1 MIIHAERIRS
11 VVAHVETEVIETFW
25 SFLGCATPNIR
36 TVIRVCVQTDDDRTL
51 GKFEVDPARAQDV
64 LNDLLSQIPSALQD
78 DEDEIEDDAVD
89 DHEEEEEEEAQ
100 PQPEQAHEEQEQK
113 KETEIQQAESVQ
125 ETQ

>member
-51 GKFEVDPARAQDV
+51 GKFEVDPAKAQDV

-78 DEDEIEDDAVD
+78 DEDETED
-89 DHEEEEEEEAQ
+89 DHEKQEEEEEEAQ
-100 PQPEQAHEEQEQK
+100 LQPEKAHEEDEQK
-113 KETEIQQAESVQ
+113 NESEIQHAESVQ